1 VKLLI
6 TLSILAFL
14 SVSQNPVNIDK
25 VRKEVQSLKTSQ
37 EAQAYLSKSGLKGN
51 ILELDEIQDS
61 SVAAM
66 KLFKAKPGE
75 LIEQTSTD
83 KSTTF
88 LYKQVTVN
96 VSEADRVQY
105 IFFDNTKLT
114 RKQIDSLRSVVMK
127 KLKAG
132 ETFTALAKQYSM
144 DPSGKRGGDTGW
156 YDREM
161 YVAGF
166 VSVVRAHAKGDVFL
180 VDLPAEKWYYVV
192 RKSHDPLKRKK
203 ITALYVAVPSK

>member
-1 VKLLI
+1 LI
-6 TLSILAFL
+6 PLSFLAFL
-14 SVSQNPVNIDK
+14 SASQNPVNLDK
-25 VRKEVQSLKTSQ
+25 VRKDLQSLKTTQ
-37 EAQAYLSKSGLKGN
+37 QAQAYLSKSGLKGN

-61 SVAAM
+61 SVAAV
-66 KLFKAKPGE
+66 KLFKAKGGE
-75 LIEQTSTD
+75 LIEQTSAD
-83 KSTTF
+83 RSTTY

-105 IFFDNTKLT
+105 IFFDHTKRT
-114 RKQIDSLRSVVMK
+114 KKQIDSLRAVVMT
-127 KLKAG
+127 KLKDG
-132 ETFTALAKQYSM
+132 ETFAALAKEYSM

-156 YDREM
+156 FDRAM

-166 VSVVRAHAKGDVFL
+166 VSAVRAHAKGDVFL

-203 ITALYVAVPSK
+203 MTALYVAVPSK